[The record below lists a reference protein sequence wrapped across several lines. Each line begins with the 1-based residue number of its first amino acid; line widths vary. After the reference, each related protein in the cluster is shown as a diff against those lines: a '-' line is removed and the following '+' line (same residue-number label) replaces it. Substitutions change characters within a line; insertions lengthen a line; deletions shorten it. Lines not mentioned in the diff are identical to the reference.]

1 MGLHGSL
8 QVAGEVCM
16 ILVDGVDITT
26 SNLRMPVLVAVWCCS
41 AFNGRGSL
49 EMQHR
54 EQRPSL
60 SQQASDPG
68 TKN

>member
-1 MGLHGSL
+1 
-8 QVAGEVCM
+8 M